1 MYMFSKHGSTWST
14 DSTHNLS
21 VSLKYKA
28 WQAWLFTDNTAFI
41 LYYLFSGLTVAC
53 GLSETPCHTEGRPAL
68 WPSTR
73 WHGLNWPRQHAWA
86 IISLP
91 KPHIK
96 PCIARHCT
104 DDKIFQDLSLFSPCF
119 VYSMQITVEEP
130 GSKAMLVV
138 VNIFVLNHSLGQNW
152 SGSII
157 MLDILTQLYCRPG
170 GSYYWVWYGF
180 GSTYRC
186 IVVMQS
192 MQSAENFLHL
202 CFFICLD
209 WLSLLCI
216 ALVTFLVSTLWPPHS
231 WHSQFPSL
239 PDWYWFCVLPYV
251 L

>member
-68 WPSTR
+68 WQSTR

-104 DDKIFQDLSLFSPCF
+104 DDKIFQALSLFCVQHADNCGGTWEQGYASC
-119 VYSMQITVEEP
+119 SQQLLSWTTLLGKIE
-130 GSKAMLVV
+130 VV
-138 VNIFVLNHSLGQNW
+138 V
-152 SGSII
+152 
-157 MLDILTQLYCRPG
+157 
-170 GSYYWVWYGF
+170 
-180 GSTYRC
+180 
-186 IVVMQS
+186 
-192 MQSAENFLHL
+192 
-202 CFFICLD
+202 
-209 WLSLLCI
+209 
-216 ALVTFLVSTLWPPHS
+216 
-231 WHSQFPSL
+231 
-239 PDWYWFCVLPYV
+239 
-251 L
+251 